1 MKLHHRNHRVVSIAV
16 LVSDRTDL
24 PFPRPSRLPRGRR
37 REQLL
42 DVTKRIVGGS
52 GLHAVSIDRVAR
64 EAGISRPIV
73 YEHFSDLGGLL
84 GALLER
90 EGARALRQLTEV
102 MPPEPAE
109 GDLVD
114 VLLEALSGYLQVVRS
129 DPVTWRLVLMPPE
142 GAPEF
147 LHERIARA
155 RGAVVSQLARLV
167 ERAHEPPGARRT
179 PDPELTAQSMSALSD
194 HWARLMLTDPERFGP
209 ERILVHARWAL
220 ERFVL

>member
-1 MKLHHRNHRVVSIAV
+1 
-16 LVSDRTDL
+16 VSDRTHL
-24 PFPRPSRLPRGRR
+24 PSPRPSRLPRGRR

-42 DVTKRIVGGS
+42 DVTKAIVGQH

-64 EAGISRPIV
+64 EAGITRPIV

-84 GALLER
+84 SALLER
-90 EGARALRQLTEV
+90 EGARALAQLTEV
-102 MPPEPAE
+102 MPAQPAD
-109 GDLVD
+109 GDLIE
-114 VLLEALSGYLQVVRS
+114 VLLEALRGYLRAVRS

-147 LHERIARA
+147 LHERIERA
-155 RGAVVSQLARLV
+155 RGAVVSQLATLV
-167 ERAHEPPGARRT
+167 ERAHASAETERT

-194 HWARLMLTDPERFGP
+194 HWARLMLTDPERFGL

-220 ERFVL
+220 ERFAP